1 VVAPRVIGTPEP
13 DPTRERASRTIS
25 QGAAGFFVNQD
36 CLEEKTMR
44 AFKMLSLLMLVVM
57 LVTACQPTPAAA
69 GTIKVAMLFPMTGDV
84 ATFGKSSKEG
94 AQLAIDEWNAKGGVL
109 GRQIEVIVG
118 DSRCDAQE
126 ARNQAVKVI
135 EQDKVQFIIGEVC
148 SSASIPISEVA
159 NEKKVVQIS
168 PTSTNPKVTVD
179 DAGNHKPYTFRA
191 CFLDPFQG
199 DVLATFAFKDLGLKT
214 AGIMFDQG
222 NDYVRGLAEYI
233 RGAYEK
239 LGGEVKVYEAYTK
252 DDTDF
257 SATLSKVA
265 DAKVDV
271 LFLPDY
277 YNKVSLI
284 GKQAKEKGI
293 TAVMMGGDGWD
304 SAQLETTA
312 VDGGYFSN
320 HYSPS
325 DPRPLVQNFI
335 QKYKEK
341 YGAAPDALAVLSY
354 DAANIL
360 FTAITDAKTTD
371 PEKVKDA
378 MLAVKYEGIS
388 GQITMDKNGDPIKAA
403 AITKVTGGGYEFVK
417 FVAP

>member
-1 VVAPRVIGTPEP
+1 
-13 DPTRERASRTIS
+13 
-25 QGAAGFFVNQD
+25 
-36 CLEEKTMR
+36 MR

-57 LVTACQPTPAAA
+57 LITACQPTPAAA
-69 GTIKVAMLFPMTGDV
+69 GSLKVAMLFPMTGDV

-94 AQLAIDEWNAKGGVL
+94 AQLAVDEWNAKGGVL

-159 NEKKVVQIS
+159 NEKHVVQIS

-199 DVLATFAFKDLGLKT
+199 DVLASFAFKDLGLKT

-388 GQITMDKNGDPIKAA
+388 GQITMDKNGDPSKAA
-403 AITKVTGGGYEFVK
+403 AITQVTGGGSKFIK

>member
-1 VVAPRVIGTPEP
+1 
-13 DPTRERASRTIS
+13 
-25 QGAAGFFVNQD
+25 
-36 CLEEKTMR
+36 MR

-57 LVTACQPTPAAA
+57 LITACQPTPAAA

-94 AQLAIDEWNAKGGVL
+94 AQLAVDEWNAKGGVL
-109 GRQIEVIVG
+109 GRQIEVVVG

-199 DVLATFAFKDLGLKT
+199 DVLASFAFKDLGLKT

-233 RGAYEK
+233 RDAYTK

-325 DPRPLVQNFI
+325 DPRPIVQNFI
-335 QKYKEK
+335 QKYKDK
-341 YGAAPDALAVLSY
+341 YNAAPDALAVLAY

-360 FTAITDAKTTD
+360 FTAITDAKTSD